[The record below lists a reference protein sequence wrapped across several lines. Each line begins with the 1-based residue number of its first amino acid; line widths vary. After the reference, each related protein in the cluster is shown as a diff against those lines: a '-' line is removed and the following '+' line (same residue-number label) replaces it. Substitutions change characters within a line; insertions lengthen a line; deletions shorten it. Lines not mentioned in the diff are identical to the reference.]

1 LRIWPFV
8 EASWGTD
15 LSCSCPQQRSGPLVG
30 FDLGLHVGQTGGH
43 AFVGV
48 EVEQIEKAE
57 AAGTR

>member
-8 EASWGTD
+8 ETSWGTD
-15 LSCSCPQQRSGPLVG
+15 LSCSRPQRTGPLVG
-30 FDLGLHVGQTGGH
+30 FDLGLHIGQAGGH
-43 AFVGV
+43 ASVGV